1 MTDVTLYSLY
11 THRMHLIKNSSG
23 FVNMGRREG
32 DRKTEKHP
40 ERGQQIEQ
48 VTPHFSCFIVKKRN
62 GKEKNEMNVGTS
74 FTNQGRGEVGKA

>member
-1 MTDVTLYSLY
+1 
-11 THRMHLIKNSSG
+11 
-23 FVNMGRREG
+23 MGRGAG

-62 GKEKNEMNVGTS
+62 EKEKNEINVGTS